1 MAKVAT
7 DFMKRH
13 KWTFE
18 TPSSELAQYTEEIS
32 KSLKDDRKVRSNAKT
47 RFWVL
52 GLTKE
57 QVEVLIPIRP
67 TGKCEESR
75 DTVDKIAQEIVEN
88 NYQSEKIKQISYDLS
103 SSAPNPV
110 AGGSQLTLL
119 QKKLRNRGADHL
131 KKEATKIPH
140 ITTESNKI
148 QARRLVFEKFEGVD
162 WPEHFFLEP
171 VQERLE
177 KCDFSLS
184 PSKEDLVDVMTM
196 LCMRPAD
203 VAGLCIDRYE
213 ASNEIWYNSDYS
225 WYCTGYSKTKET
237 GVGEPRP
244 FLSMEKNPI

>member
-47 RFWVL
+47 RFQVL

-67 TGKCEESR
+67 TGKREEGR

-88 NYQSEKIKQISYDLS
+88 DYQSEKIKQISYDLG

-110 AGGSQLTLL
+110 AGVLGLL
-119 QKKLRNRGADHL
+119 YCEKSYGIVELIISKKKQRKFLILLLNRIKFRHDGLYLRN
-131 KKEATKIPH
+131 
-140 ITTESNKI
+140 
-148 QARRLVFEKFEGVD
+148 
-162 WPEHFFLEP
+162 LE
-171 VQERLE
+171 V
-177 KCDFSLS
+177 SI
-184 PSKEDLVDVMTM
+184 
-196 LCMRPAD
+196 
-203 VAGLCIDRYE
+203 GLNT
-213 ASNEIWYNSDYS
+213 SS
-225 WYCTGYSKTKET
+225 
-237 GVGEPRP
+237 
-244 FLSMEKNPI
+244 

>member
-13 KWTFE
+13 NWTSE
-18 TPSSELAQYTEEIS
+18 TPSSELAKYTEEIN
-32 KSLKDDRKVRSNAKT
+32 KSLKDDRKVRFNAKT
-47 RFWVL
+47 RFQQL

-67 TGKCEESR
+67 SGKREEGR

-88 NYQSEKIKQISYDLS
+88 DYPSKKIKQISYDLG

-110 AGGSQLTLL
+110 AGGSRLTLL
-119 QKKLRNRGADHL
+119 RKKLRDRGADPL

-140 ITTESNKI
+140 ITTESNEI
-148 QARRLVFEKFEGVD
+148 QARRLVLDKFEGVD

-184 PSKEDLVDVMTM
+184 PSKEDLVDVMIM
-196 LCMRPAD
+196 LSIRPAD
-203 VAGLCIDRYE
+203 ITGLSINKYD
-213 ASNEIWYNSDYS
+213 ASDEI
-225 WYCTGYSKTKET
+225 
-237 GVGEPRP
+237 
-244 FLSMEKNPI
+244 